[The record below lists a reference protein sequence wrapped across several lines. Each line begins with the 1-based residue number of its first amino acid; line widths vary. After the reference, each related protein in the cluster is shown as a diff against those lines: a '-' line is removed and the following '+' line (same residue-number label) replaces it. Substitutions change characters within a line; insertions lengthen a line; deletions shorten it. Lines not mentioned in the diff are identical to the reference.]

1 MSYAI
6 LLIDGDGQRRETLA
20 RQLALFGE
28 PAIAHAGSGKEALE
42 QVAGRRFD
50 AILVEADLPDMSG
63 GDFCWLVRRRD
74 IREPMLVLGED
85 SESKLVLALESGADD
100 YIGRP
105 FGLSVLLARLRAH
118 LRQQASTGDDRLR
131 LGPFIY
137 FSSAQNW
144 AAGDLPR
151 AANQGTSD
159 NNRVA
164 RSASAAAAL
173 ASAFGARPVAPS

>member
-28 PAIAHAGSGKEALE
+28 PAIAHAGTGTEALE
-42 QVAGRRFD
+42 HLASRRFD
-50 AILVEADLPDMSG
+50 AILVEAELPDMSG
-63 GDFCWLVRRRD
+63 GDLCWLVRRRD

-105 FGLSVLLARLRAH
+105 FGLSVLLARLRAQ
-118 LRQQASTGDDRLR
+118 LRQHAPAGEDRLR

-159 NNRVA
+159 SNQVA
-164 RSASAAAAL
+164 RSASVAAGL
-173 ASAFGARPVAPS
+173 ASAVDSRHFAPS